1 MNKKITGIILLI
13 AFALLSLMLL
23 FGGCSSG
30 TYDET
35 TTTTTA
41 QYKYSGSYAGSYD
54 SDDDAEDDYYTTRR
68 STYNYNSYNTTRKSS
83 YSYSYSTTS
92 AQTYK
97 QDDPYYRA
105 NDYNNDGKLSQEEF
119 QGAVNDWMDA
129 HGY

>member
-1 MNKKITGIILLI
+1 MNRRIIGITLLI
-13 AFALLSLMLL
+13 TFALLSLMFL

-30 TYDET
+30 SYDET
-35 TTTTTA
+35 TTTTT
-41 QYKYSGSYAGSYD
+41 QRNYSGSYTGNYD
-54 SDDDAEDDYYTTRR
+54 SEEETDDYYTTR
-68 STYNYNSYNTTRKSS
+68 SSAYNFSSYSTTRKST
-83 YSYSYSTTS
+83 YSYSYSTTA

-105 NDYNNDGKLSQEEF
+105 NDYNNDGKLNQEEF